1 MDTIIQQFVK
11 SAYKYPKNKAIADIN
26 GWYSY
31 ERVETITDVMAQV
44 IVRRS
49 ERKGVIIPE
58 RIVYGQK
65 CPRIA
70 VILPRTKDFLVA
82 CIGVLKSGCPI
93 VPIEP
98 EYPSDRI
105 VAILSDSECQ
115 QIITTSEVM
124 GELRSRQGEDF
135 IAKMGYD
142 DDSIS
147 LIEDIIALAP
157 SKVHVS
163 MFDLSQNENEGL
175 IFYTSGSTGQP
186 KGVVHK
192 MSIFVHMSEMYD
204 YHNDLIPNN
213 KWACMTRFTFMASI
227 FDLYT
232 PLTVGGSVYIA
243 NEQECQDIRLLNNLI
258 TENGID
264 YIFMPPKL
272 VATMLS
278 IFGGMGMKSIITGG
292 EKLMNLPETNVKVIE
307 VYGMSE
313 IGAVIFNEAKHG
325 STSLEIGELLPERT
339 AFLIDESGERI
350 DKPGIVGE
358 FCIVSD
364 TLAIGYNNMPE
375 LTAERFVDCPFMPG
389 QRMLKSGDLMAYT
402 PEGKF
407 VFHGRSDYMVK
418 VNGFRVELG
427 EVESVLSK
435 HEHITELACMLKTV
449 NGGDNL
455 CLYYCTDNGKH
466 LDESELKMFGEQK
479 LAQYMVPSIY
489 IHLDKLPR
497 NANGK
502 IDRMNLPD
510 PVVEQSHYVAPTTP
524 TEEKLQ
530 AIIANV
536 LQIPENKVS
545 TTANLISL
553 GLNSMLCMQVI
564 IKVTDIFRVNLSM
577 KLLYEMGN
585 IQMIGDL
592 IDSGSLKTS
601 TQLRVHPKKKS
612 YPAPKGMLG
621 YMKAM
626 SEGYN
631 TLCVMS
637 MHRIEGMTIS
647 RMLPALRRVIDAHP
661 SIKLKAGFNKKHEG
675 VIYRNDALEMP
686 IETIKMDSEP
696 TNEWIIQ
703 NIGAQEFG
711 LNKFMVVYTLIETP
725 HNGYL
730 ACKGSHAILDG
741 SALYMQFQEFCT
753 ILAGGQI
760 EAEKYTI
767 FDYALDEDEFYKSKR
782 YEEDEKYYKK
792 LVGRKVETM
801 IPFDDNPE
809 VEGWL
814 EASEYVEMDRYAVD
828 RYCTKNKVQKN
839 SFFATIFMQALAK
852 TAKKKYVMT
861 SSSHSNRLSGE
872 LAHMLSLTMRNYP
885 VVTDNIIS
893 LNTPAFHQRMAAE
906 MRAIQHQVARATDC
920 RFYDYY
926 SIVGLGSKSKNA
938 TGKSAF
944 LYYVGLTDKI
954 TNPEEQR
961 RLLGCNVDFIDPCTE
976 DFEQKAFNAL
986 CLHMESDGPDKYKV
1000 TIRYNHTCYHTATI
1014 RKFAKIFSDYY
1025 KKVINE

>member
-44 IVRRS
+44 ILRRA

-82 CIGVLKSGCPI
+82 CIGVMKSGCPI

-98 EYPSDRI
+98 GYPSDRI
-105 VAILSDSECQ
+105 AAILSDSECQ

-163 MFDLSQNENEGL
+163 MFDLSQNENEGFIL
-175 IFYTSGSTGQP
+175 YTSGSTGQP
-186 KGVVHK
+186 KGVVHRMNLFTYPIYK
-192 MSIFVHMSEMYD
+192 RHSDVTPS
-204 YHNDLIPNN
+204 N
-213 KWACMTRFTFMASI
+213 KWLNIVGFTFIASLL
-227 FDLYT
+227 DLYT

-243 NEQECQDIRLLNNLI
+243 NEQERLDIRTLYNII

-264 YIFMPPKL
+264 YCFMPPKL
-272 VATMLS
+272 VNTMLS
-278 IFGGMGMKSIITGG
+278 TFGDMGMKCIITGG
-292 EKLMNLPETNVKVIE
+292 EKLMNLPKTNVIVIE
-307 VYGMSE
+307 TYGMSE
-313 IGAVIFNEAKHG
+313 TGAAIFNEARHG
-325 STSLEIGELLPERT
+325 SISKEIGELYPEMT
-339 AFLIDESGERI
+339 AFLIDENGERI
-350 DKPGIVGE
+350 EKPGIVGE

-364 TLAIGYNNMPE
+364 MLAIGYNNMPE
-375 LTAERFVDCPFMPG
+375 LTAKRFVDCPFMPG
-389 QRMLKSGDLMAYT
+389 QIMLKSGDLMEYT

-407 VFHGRSDYMVK
+407 VFHGRSDHMVK

-449 NGGDNL
+449 NGGDDL
-455 CLYYCTDNGKH
+455 CLYYATDNGKH
-466 LDESELKMFGEQK
+466 LGENELKMFAEKK
-479 LAQYMVPSIY
+479 LAYYMVPSIY

-502 IDRMNLPD
+502 VDRKNLPD

-536 LQIPENKVS
+536 LQIPEHEVS
-545 TTANLISL
+545 TTSELISL

-564 IKVTDIFRVNLSM
+564 IKITDAFRVNLSM
-577 KLLYEMGN
+577 KTFYAMGN

-592 IDSGSLKTS
+592 IDSGSLKAS
-601 TQLRVHPKKKS
+601 NVLKVHRVRKS

-626 SEGYN
+626 SEGYT
-631 TLCVMS
+631 TLCLIGMY
-637 MHRIEGMTIS
+637 RIEGMTIS

-675 VIYRNDALEMP
+675 VIYRDDTLEMP

-696 TNEWIIQ
+696 TSEWIDK
-703 NIGAQEFG
+703 NIAAKEFG
-711 LNKFMVVYTLIETP
+711 LNEFMVAYTLIETP
-725 HNGYL
+725 HNGYF
-730 ACKGSHAILDG
+730 ACKCSHAILDG
-741 SALYMQFQEFCT
+741 NALYMQFQEFCT
-753 ILAGGQI
+753 MLAGGQI
-760 EAEKYTI
+760 EEEKYTI

-801 IPFDDNPE
+801 IPFDDEPE

-814 EASEYVEMDRYAVD
+814 EAYEYVEMDRYAVD

-861 SSSHSNRLSGE
+861 SSLHSNRSSGE

-885 VVTDNIIS
+885 VVTDNLIS
-893 LNTPAFHQRMAAE
+893 LDTPTFHQRMASE
-906 MRAIQHQVARATDC
+906 MRAIQHQIARATDC
-920 RFYDYY
+920 HFYDYY

-938 TGKSAF
+938 TGKSTF
-944 LYYVGLTDKI
+944 IYYVGLTDGMA
-954 TNPEEQR
+954 NPEEQR
-961 RLLGCNVDFIDPCTE
+961 RLLGCDVEFIDPYPK
-976 DFEQKAFNAL
+976 DFEKKAFNAL

-1000 TIRYNHTCYHTATI
+1000 TIEYNHTCYHTATI
-1014 RKFAKIFSDYY
+1014 RRFAEIFKDYY
-1025 KKVINE
+1025 TKVINE